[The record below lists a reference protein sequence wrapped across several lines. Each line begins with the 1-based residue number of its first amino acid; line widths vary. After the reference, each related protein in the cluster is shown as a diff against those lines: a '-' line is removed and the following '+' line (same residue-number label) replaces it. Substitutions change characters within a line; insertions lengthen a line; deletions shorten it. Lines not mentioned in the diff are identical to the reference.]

1 MGTRFFAALGG
12 KLKQAF
18 KPAST
23 TQVLETAPPSRIIEI
38 AVPQENTLSIF
49 STIDKDLKTAAG
61 KFEAAYKKLWA
72 AEPKIEQTIVTVI
85 STLAP
90 EVVAIAAIT
99 AGAPGATAANA
110 IIEEIKADLA
120 TVQVVVVA
128 SGVAN
133 PTLKSTLQ
141 AVVSNLGSILAA
153 ADVKDPALVATVTK
167 DVDSIVAGLQ
177 VVIAAL

>member
-1 MGTRFFAALGG
+1 
-12 KLKQAF
+12 
-18 KPAST
+18 
-23 TQVLETAPPSRIIEI
+23 
-38 AVPQENTLSIF
+38 
-49 STIDKDLKTAAG
+49 
-61 KFEAAYKKLWA
+61 
-72 AEPKIEQTIVTVI
+72 
-85 STLAP
+85 
-90 EVVAIAAIT
+90 VAIAAIT